1 MRVLLSVIIA
11 AFIAGCATTPP
22 TTAIKVYDQKTNTYR
37 YASKPADNEFVGTS
51 AVAPASKKPTWYKFG
66 HP

>member
-1 MRVLLSVIIA
+1 MRILLSVIIA
-11 AFIAGCATTPP
+11 AFIAGCATTPA

-37 YASKPADNEFVGTS
+37 YASKPADTEFVGTS
-51 AVAPASKKPTWYKFG
+51 AIASAPKSPAWYRFG